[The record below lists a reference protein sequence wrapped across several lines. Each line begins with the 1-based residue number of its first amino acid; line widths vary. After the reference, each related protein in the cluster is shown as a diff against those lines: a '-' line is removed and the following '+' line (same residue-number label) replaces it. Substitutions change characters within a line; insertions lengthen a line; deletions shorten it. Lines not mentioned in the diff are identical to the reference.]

1 MNKRRE
7 GQSTVVVRL
16 RENAALEKP
25 RKQQNG
31 DYHQDDYHQYVNQV
45 VRTHVCISSL
55 GSVCIRCTAA
65 SMVRDNHWRN
75 SQNSLYTRSP
85 PEKPIAPLR
94 FGPGATVW
102 WRTSGGIIGKK
113 CGLRRRGLQGRWTGA
128 MLQGEPRATRGR
140 TLCNASRE
148 LRANSCSRR
157 ALPGPLQTP
166 RPSPARASRRLSAR
180 PHPSD
185 TGGIVWQLPSRLQ

>member
-65 SMVRDNHWRN
+65 SMVRDNHWCN

-102 WRTSGGIIGKK
+102 WRTSGGYY
-113 CGLRRRGLQGRWTGA
+113 
-128 MLQGEPRATRGR
+128 GEVSAGFDVEAARVLGRGR
-140 TLCNASRE
+140 AAKLPLQRARRLEGDTLCKGRIPTSDATASATEPVTLCNRE
-148 LRANSCSRR
+148 GRDPATWLMEERP
-157 ALPGPLQTP
+157 ALVTDG
-166 RPSPARASRRLSAR
+166 SS
-180 PHPSD
+180 
-185 TGGIVWQLPSRLQ
+185 